1 MDDFIV
7 IAVVGEILKKLLE
20 DNLSGILVGSSSP
33 TISIT
38 FQSPKDMKTSDYLS
52 IFLYQISENS
62 HLKNQP
68 MKRIESD
75 RLQHPPLALNLYY
88 LLTPST
94 KEPDGVKGWDTHII
108 LGRAM
113 QVLYDNTILEGPTL
127 MDILKDLNRE
137 EYYEKIRQ
145 IRIILNSLSLDDL
158 TKIWNSLDTALMLSV
173 CYEVRVIMI
182 ESERIRETQRIL
194 EKNTD
199 YYQITQTEHVR

>member
-7 IAVVGEILKKLLE
+7 IGVAGEILRKLLE
-20 DNLSGILVGSSSP
+20 DNLSGILVGSPSP
-33 TISIT
+33 IPIT
-38 FQSPKDMKTSDYLS
+38 FQSPKDMKASDYLS
-52 IFLYQISENS
+52 IFLYQITENP

-75 RLQHPPLALNLYY
+75 RLQHPALSLNLNY

-94 KEPDGVKGWDTHII
+94 KDRVDTEGWDAHIV
-108 LGRAM
+108 LGRLM
-113 QVLYDNTILEGPTL
+113 QVLYDNAILEGPAL
-127 MDILKDLNRE
+127 MDILEDLNRA
-137 EYYEKIRQ
+137 EYYEKIGQ

-182 ESERIRETQRIL
+182 ESERIRKTQRVV
-194 EKNTD
+194 EKNAD
-199 YYQITQTEHVR
+199 YYQIKDVEPVR

>member
-20 DNLSGILVGSSSP
+20 DNLSGILVGSSSS
-33 TISIT
+33 TSIT

-62 HLKNQP
+62 HMKNQP

-75 RLQHPPLALNLYY
+75 RLKRPPLSLNLHYV
-88 LLTPST
+88 LTPST
-94 KEPDGVKGWDTHII
+94 KDTANIEGWDACII
-108 LGRAM
+108 LGRSM

-199 YYQITQTEHVR
+199 YHQITQVEHVR